1 MCDGLQNVKGTD
13 LKAKE
18 ITEYGSSVSIDHEN
32 VQSKTEAASPIEKVA
47 EKWHWFQRGL
57 EIQTR

>member
-18 ITEYGSSVSIDHEN
+18 ITCYDSSVSIDHEN
-32 VQSKTEAASPIEKVA
+32 VQSKTEAAFLMEKVA
-47 EKWHWFQRGL
+47 EK
-57 EIQTR
+57 